1 MPDHAILPEI
11 ISVEDR
17 SYHVSKLGFTDLCYL
32 YGTGRSFIKVGDK
45 ATRPTGYRY
54 GVMTRI
60 DDLELSLWEAL
71 IRDLIRRS
79 GEEALLQALM
89 KWAAASCPWL
99 RSSRETELYA
109 LELHSSRIFDNPKW
123 VAYEELNQEYRPKC
137 SNNKEVTHESEE
149 ENR

>member
-1 MPDHAILPEI
+1 MPDYTILPEI
-11 ISVEDR
+11 ISVEDM
-17 SYHVSKLGFTDLCYL
+17 SYHVSELDFTDLCYL
-32 YGTGRSFIKVGDK
+32 NSTGRSFIKVGDRY
-45 ATRPTGYRY
+45 TRPSRYRF

-60 DDLELSLWEAL
+60 GDLEFSLWEAL
-71 IRDLIRRS
+71 IRDLIKRS
-79 GEEALLQALM
+79 GEEDLLQALM

-99 RSSRETELYA
+99 RTPRETELYA

-123 VAYEELNQEYRPKC
+123 VAYEEFNQEYRPKW